1 MWQKSRSF
9 CRIAE
14 RQKDGFDVIGPS
26 AIAISTEAGGSGTVT
41 ASDDSPTPREMTE
54 EEIWQVIEDFAKAA
68 KNAVEKAGFDGV
80 EGTRLQ
86 WSSTGSIHPRELQSA
101 H

>member
-1 MWQKSRSF
+1 
-9 CRIAE
+9 
-14 RQKDGFDVIGPS
+14 
-26 AIAISTEAGGSGTVT
+26 
-41 ASDDSPTPREMTE
+41 MTE